1 MDETLSIMNK
11 TLLLSVKTWAL
22 LCFYALI
29 AKLLY
34 EPIYGSPYNCY
45 ILIIAAL
52 VICARKRD
60 DFTLLTLSASVIL
73 SSVFGLIYHYY
84 NQNYLLI
91 MLESMSGKLYYAVWF
106 VVSVLPLIYCLLKT
120 HDSCIKTGIALIFFV
135 LIPSLFYALISSR
148 FVDISLLVLSI
159 TLIGFF
165 CVSVLDTNDKTTRNI
180 SILAGLGALVMMLYN
195 IEDIVWFF
203 CDKPQIGYSWI
214 DYDKDKYPVFDF
226 CMEYSGVFTWSLLVG
241 CALMLTY
248 FVYLFKR
255 SNFTL
260 KAICLPVIMAFV
272 LIGLSFIDVY
282 SSIGFLAHEYVTSF
296 FVVIVYML
304 FAFSF
309 YKLNKKL

>member
-22 LCFYALI
+22 LCFYASI
-29 AKLLY
+29 AILLC
-34 EPIYGSPYNCY
+34 EPISGSPYNCY
-45 ILIIAAL
+45 ILIMAAL
-52 VICARKRD
+52 VICARKRY

-73 SSVFGLIYHYY
+73 SSVFGLMSHYY
-84 NQNYLLI
+84 LPT
-91 MLESMSGKLYYAVWF
+91 MLESMSGELYYAVWF
-106 VVSVLPLIYCLLKT
+106 VVSVSPLIYCLLKT
-120 HDSCIKTGIALIFFV
+120 HDSCIKTGIAIIFFA
-135 LIPSLFYALISSR
+135 LIPSLFYALTSLR
-148 FVDISLLVLSI
+148 FVDISLLVFSI

-165 CVSVLDTNDKTTRNI
+165 CVSALDTNDKTTRNI

-195 IEDIVWFF
+195 VENIVWYF
-203 CDKPQIGYSWI
+203 CDKPQTDVWYSWV

-226 CMEYSGVFTWSLLVG
+226 CMEYSRMFTWSLFVG
-241 CALMLTY
+241 CALMLAY

-260 KAICLPVIMAFV
+260 KAICLPAIVTFV
-272 LIGLSFIDVY
+272 LIGLLSNGVHSSVGVFVY
-282 SSIGFLAHEYVTSF
+282 KYDTS
-296 FVVIVYML
+296 IVYTL